1 MRAFRKEIVQNLEK
15 INYDKMCHDLLVSS
29 VEKHGGEGTGVHM
42 NEEQLINMGGGVSGD
57 QGESATHLA
66 SSNYL
71 FGGSIGES

>member
-1 MRAFRKEIVQNLEK
+1 MTKCVMICWYPRLKN
-15 INYDKMCHDLLVSS
+15 M
-29 VEKHGGEGTGVHM
+29 GGKGTGVHM